1 MKYGWILLCFALSY
15 AHADTPQMDAPA
27 QPISTTVTDPNNK
40 EWREYDNRIVKA
52 HMRINAAWT
61 TMEVKETPKSGAVSF
76 TISRLP
82 LISFSVTREPMDAD
96 FETYMSSA
104 SLTPQYTTGYKK
116 TRGAFAGRVAFITH
130 GTATDGRW
138 DESYFVTDGKS
149 ITQVSFSAPKEDW
162 KQAQTPFDGL
172 KQSFRWLP

>member
-1 MKYGWILLCFALSY
+1 MKKGWILLTLAASCAL
-15 AHADTPQMDAPA
+15 ADPA
-27 QPISTTVTDPNNK
+27 KDWK
-40 EWREYDNRIVKA
+40 DYDNPIVKV
-52 HMRINAAWT
+52 HMQANAAWT
-61 TMEVKETPKSGAVSF
+61 TMEVKETPQSGSVSF

-82 LISFSVTREPMDAD
+82 LISFSATREPMEGN

-104 SLTPQYTTGYKK
+104 SLTPLYPSGYKK

-149 ITQVSFSAPKEDW
+149 IYQISFSAPKEDW
-162 KQAQTPFDGL
+162 KEAQSPFDGL
-172 KQSFRWLP
+172 KSSFRWLP

>member
-1 MKYGWILLCFALSY
+1 MKKSWILLCLALSY
-15 AHADTPQMDAPA
+15 AHADPSP
-27 QPISTTVTDPNNK
+27 
-40 EWREYDNRIVKA
+40 EWKEYDNHIVKV

-61 TMEVKETPKSGAVSF
+61 TMEVKEAPQSGTASF

-82 LISFSVTREPMDAD
+82 LVTFSVTREPMDAN

-104 SLTPQYTTGYKK
+104 SLTPLYPTGYKK
-116 TRGAFAGRVAFITH
+116 SRGAFAGRVAFITH

-149 ITQVSFSAPKEDW
+149 ISQVSFSAPKESW
-162 KQAQTPFDGL
+162 KEAQPTFDGL
-172 KQSFRWLP
+172 KRSFRWLPY